1 MGNGKIGFEPKSPV
15 CEILFV
21 IRKVL
26 RFWCTVLWK
35 PSDNSESWNIEFIHI
50 SKDKHNPSFQFSET
64 KYLLLKLSKAD
75 FNMLLL
81 ETTTYIFTLLQLGA
95 EVDSSLIKTFISL
108 TDHII
113 YDTTMTLRYSAAA
126 GYFWPDVLISI
137 NYYIFVPW
145 LHSHWLLIRRYVLM
159 KQSRQNIIIKR
170 FMFKEVTTKIDH
182 KNL

>member
-1 MGNGKIGFEPKSPV
+1 MFEGSDVQISQSLRLIQKS
-15 CEILFV
+15 
-21 IRKVL
+21 
-26 RFWCTVLWK
+26 W
-35 PSDNSESWNIEFIHI
+35 SIEFIHI

-81 ETTTYIFTLLQLGA
+81 ETTTYIFTLLKLGA

-159 KQSRQNIIIKR
+159 KQSRQNTQIKR